1 MINDDSVRV
10 RDVDHFFPRAGDEPI
25 KILHGNNLTLKRG
38 EIVIMVGRAGAGK
51 TTLLTLIGALRRVQH
66 GTLEV
71 LGHDLGSLKSRQL
84 VEVRR
89 RIGFIFQRHNLF
101 ESLTARRNV
110 ALGQDSATGA
120 AVRTQLDEILHWDGM
135 IRALFENRLAD
146 LEQGHGSEVERLRGK
161 KGDAKRAGLRA
172 FVADRARIQSL
183 LNEEPFKNDLPR
195 SLLALLGLHER
206 CDNKPNA
213 LSGGQ
218 RQRVAIARALV
229 NRPDLILA
237 DEPTASLDE
246 ENGRVVATILKDH
259 AKTNGCTIM
268 LVTHD
273 PQILDIADR
282 IVTMEAG
289 RIISDID
296 IKQAVEICEFLKQC
310 SVFANLTPEEL
321 REVADKMARES
332 YPAGAR
338 VIGQGDR
345 GDKFFLIKEGEVEV
359 FVGGESPAHRVRVL
373 GKGDFFGE
381 MALLF
386 DQPRSA
392 TVKAIGPVELY
403 ALGKEDFSA
412 AIEAS
417 PPFKEQVRRIYQ
429 SPSAFG

>member
-1 MINDDSVRV
+1 MTTDDSVLV
-10 RDVDHFFPRAGDEPI
+10 RDVDHFFPRAGGEPI
-25 KILHGNNLTLKRG
+25 QILHGNSLTLKRG

-66 GTLEV
+66 GSLEV
-71 LGHDLGSLKSRQL
+71 LGRELSSLNSRQL

-110 ALGQDSATGA
+110 ALGQDEATGPA
-120 AVRTQLDEILHWDGM
+120 ARAQLDEVIQWDEK
-135 IRALFENRLAD
+135 IRTLFEDRLAD
-146 LEQGHGSEVERLRGK
+146 LEQGQGPDIERLRGK
-161 KGDAKRAGLRA
+161 KLDAKRAGLRA
-172 FVADRARIQSL
+172 FVADRIRIQSL
-183 LNEEPFKNDLPR
+183 LHEKPFKNDLPR

-229 NRPDLILA
+229 NRPELILA

-246 ENGRVVATILKDH
+246 ENGRVVATILKEH
-259 AKTNGCTIM
+259 AKSNGCTIM

-296 IKQAVEICEFLKQC
+296 IKQAVEICAFLKQC
-310 SVFANLTPEEL
+310 NVFANLTPEEL
-321 REVADKMARES
+321 REVADKMTRES
-332 YPAGAR
+332 YPAGTR
-338 VIGQGDR
+338 VIEQGDS
-345 GDKFFLIKEGEVEV
+345 GDKFFLIKAGDVEIFVDGETD
-359 FVGGESPAHRVRVL
+359 AHRVRVL
-373 GKGDFFGE
+373 GRGDFFGE
-381 MALLF
+381 MALLL

-392 TVKAIGPVELY
+392 TVKAVGPVEFY
-403 ALGKEDFSA
+403 TLGKEDFRA

-429 SPSAFG
+429 SPSAMG